1 MDRAVYEELSAKKA
15 QLCEKIQTAEASRP
29 PQDARL
35 RSSGIRG
42 CFPQPVCVEAT
53 TVSEATMVG
62 EALRWVERKEEEAKE
77 DKEWVREKPSHSGER
92 EGYGGGGLGGH
103 GARDPEGAGGGVDR
117 RFDEGASVK
126 RGLSLQLFVQ
136 QGEHPLRSD

>member
-15 QLCEKIQTAEASRP
+15 QLCERIQTAEASRP
-29 PQDARL
+29 PQGARL

-62 EALRWVERKEEEAKE
+62 EALRWVERKEEEANE
-77 DKEWVREKPSHSGER
+77 DKEWVRERNRVILEKGKATEAAGWEDTEPETQK
-92 EGYGGGGLGGH
+92 ELAEELI
-103 GARDPEGAGGGVDR
+103 GALMKAR
-117 RFDEGASVK
+117 
-126 RGLSLQLFVQ
+126 L
-136 QGEHPLRSD
+136 